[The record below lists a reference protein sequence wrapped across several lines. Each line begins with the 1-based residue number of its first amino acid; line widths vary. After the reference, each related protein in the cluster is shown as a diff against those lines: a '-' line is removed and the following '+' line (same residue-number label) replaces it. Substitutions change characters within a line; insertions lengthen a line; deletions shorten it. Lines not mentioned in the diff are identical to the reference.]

1 MSKRISSTETNKQKA
16 SPLPFPPHVEAGNK
30 AAASARWRRL
40 WGRCDGMGGARR
52 SPRSPP
58 SSVQPPQCLLLLGS
72 LCFFARRN
80 PKCLFGGGDSGG
92 GEARRVDLPVTHF
105 PPSSHG
111 CSPRFSQSHFF
122 WSGRS
127 SQKFLWHNSYGN
139 WQLQILKLVLILLSL
154 IW

>member
-1 MSKRISSTETNKQKA
+1 
-16 SPLPFPPHVEAGNK
+16 
-30 AAASARWRRL
+30 
-40 WGRCDGMGGARR
+40 MGGARR

-111 CSPRFSQSHFF
+111 CSPRGFEFNRLARTPLGNGQHHIPSNQI
-122 WSGRS
+122 GTLQRLPS
-127 SQKFLWHNSYGN
+127 SVCSR
-139 WQLQILKLVLILLSL
+139 LQRG
-154 IW
+154 